1 MKNIL
6 LMASL
11 LSMFACAPAHAQN
24 NFINGKVV
32 KVVPI
37 TKHINVTIPYEE
49 CGIVDVPVY
58 GSNGTVIRNNPDV
71 IHQLFGTIIGGAIG
85 NQFGSGS
92 GKDAMTVIG
101 AIAGNNIATNRSRN
115 QTGQAIV
122 GYRQQN
128 VCNVI
133 NRNEVQERIFGYETH
148 IEVHNQIIITKLNYP
163 MNVGD
168 ITPVRR
174 TYSLN

>member
-6 LMASL
+6 YMISILTLMT
-11 LSMFACAPAHAQN
+11 CAPAHAQN
-24 NFINGKVV
+24 NFVNGKVV
-32 KVVPI
+32 KVIPI
-37 TKHINVTIPYEE
+37 TQQINVTVPYEE

-58 GSNGTVIRNNPDV
+58 GSNGTVIRNNPDP

-85 NQFGSGS
+85 NQFGNGS

-101 AIAGNNIATNRSRN
+101 AIAGNNIASNRSSN

-133 NRNEVQERIFGYETH
+133 NRTEVQERVFGYETH
-148 IEVHNQIIITKLNYP
+148 IEVDGQTIITKLNYP

-168 ITPVRR
+168 VTPVRR